1 MRSLAASWRVL
12 LAGSLAGLA
21 IVMLAAANPLSFFEI
36 AELKALDAQFR
47 SEERRVGKECR
58 L

>member
-21 IVMLAAANPLSFFEI
+21 VVVLAAANPLSFFEI
-36 AELKALDAQFR
+36 AEL
-47 SEERRVGKECR
+47 
-58 L
+58 